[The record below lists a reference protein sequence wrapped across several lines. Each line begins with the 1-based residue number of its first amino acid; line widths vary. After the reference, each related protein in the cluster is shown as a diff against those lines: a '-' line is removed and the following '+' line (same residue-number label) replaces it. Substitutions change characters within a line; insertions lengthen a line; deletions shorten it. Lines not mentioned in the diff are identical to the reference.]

1 MLFIRIAAVSLL
13 LASMAVEASAQ
24 DRAYMVGRLLNS
36 SNRDA
41 VMAAHVMNFHDSVA
55 TISDRDGLFRVPAHI
70 GDTLLISCIGYHD
83 KAHAV
88 SAADLLP
95 EIRDVRLDPRS
106 YQLGEVKVLPF
117 GTYEQF
123 RERFKTLQVTDST
136 INIVGVRRPRLPDVP
151 MMETDAYWKK
161 AGTILRSPVSSLY
174 HNLSRKEQGRR
185 EYLRLMQES
194 VQTDARRRKY
204 SDARLGDITG
214 LEDNELHI
222 FLDTIRWNEDNFARN
237 TDYQVISYL
246 LSRLAEYKQG
256 EKP

>member
-1 MLFIRIAAVSLL
+1 
-13 LASMAVEASAQ
+13 
-24 DRAYMVGRLLNS
+24 MVGQLRHS
-36 SNRDA
+36 GSREP

-70 GDTLLISCIGYHD
+70 GDTMVISCIGYHD
-83 KAHAV
+83 RAYLV

-95 EIRDVRLDPRS
+95 EIREVRLDPRS

-123 RERFKTLQVTDST
+123 KERFKTLEVTDST
-136 INIVGVRRPRLPDVP
+136 IDIVGVNRPRRPEVSLMDKD
-151 MMETDAYWKK
+151 EYWKK
-161 AGTILRSPVSSLY
+161 AGTIIRSPVSSLY

-185 EYLRLMQES
+185 EYIRLMQES

-204 SDARLGDITG
+204 SDERLSDITG
-214 LEDNELHI
+214 LKGDELQK
-222 FLDTIRWNEDNFARN
+222 FLEHIRWNEDNFSRN

-246 LSRLAEYKQG
+246 LSKLAEYRQSK
-256 EKP
+256 